1 MILVD
6 ANLLIY
12 AYDTSSSFHAPARR
26 WLEEVLSAPAPV
38 CLPWASLLA
47 FLRITTDRRI
57 LRTPFSGAEAAG
69 IVQELLQVGTVR
81 VPEPTSRH
89 WQILE
94 RLITGDQA
102 TGPLVTDAHLAALA
116 IEHGAELC
124 TTDRDFARF
133 QGLRWRNPLVQPGVV
148 HESRPRRGFGE
159 A

>member
-1 MILVD
+1 MILID

-12 AYDTSSSFHAPARR
+12 AYDASSSFHRPARA
-26 WLEEVLSAPAPV
+26 WLEEMLSSPAPV
-38 CLPWASLLA
+38 CLPWASILA

-57 LRTPFSGAEAAG
+57 LAKPFPGEEAAA
-69 IVQELLQVGTVR
+69 IVDEWLAVPVVR

-94 RLITGDQA
+94 GLITGDQA

-124 TTDRDFARF
+124 TTDRDFTRF
-133 QGLRWRNPLVQPGVV
+133 EGLRWRNPLIQPGVV
-148 HESRPRRGFGE
+148 HSPRRGRKPPR
-159 A
+159 